1 MGFPAK
7 SRIRVPRHAVSVRRG
22 ERGTSVLEFALVALP
37 MLFMMLGVVVIGLD
51 LGQAVQ
57 VAQIARDAD
66 SMYSR
71 GVDFT
76 QTSAQNFLI
85 QLGQNMNLQSGS
97 GNGLI
102 TLSEI
107 QSVPVNGC
115 ASPCN
120 SYKDVLVQRITIGN
134 TGITDGATRFPTAG
148 TVTYTQPTGAGC
160 ACYVANYTT
169 DNNAIVT
176 NFSSTIT
183 LQPNAVT
190 FVAEAYFQPLSVSL
204 GSIES
209 VPGIYSQAFF

>member
-1 MGFPAK
+1 MAFDVKPGNRA
-7 SRIRVPRHAVSVRRG
+7 PRLVVRARKG
-22 ERGTSVLEFALVALP
+22 ERGTSVLEFALVVLP
-37 MLFMMLGVVVIGLD
+37 MLFTLLGVVVIGLD

-107 QSVPVNGC
+107 QSVPVNNC
-115 ASPCN
+115 SSPCN

-134 TGITDGATRFPTAG
+134 TGITAGATRFPTAG
-148 TVTYTQPTGAGC
+148 TVTYTQPTGEGC
-160 ACYVANYTT
+160 ACFVSNYTT

-176 NFSSTIT
+176 NFSSTMT
-183 LQPNAVT
+183 LQANAVT

-204 GSIES
+204 GTIES